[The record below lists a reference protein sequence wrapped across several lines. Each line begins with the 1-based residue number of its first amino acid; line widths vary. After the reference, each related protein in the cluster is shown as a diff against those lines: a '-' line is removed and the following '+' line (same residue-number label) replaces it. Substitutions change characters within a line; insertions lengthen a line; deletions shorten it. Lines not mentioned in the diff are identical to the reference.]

1 MSSLSLPKAKKLPW
15 LKLTVLGVALAV
27 GAWAV
32 LRGANP
38 RELADQGMA
47 LIRAVGPTAF
57 FAAMVVLPAVGAP
70 MSAFTLSAGEA
81 FGNRFTL
88 PGVMV
93 IALAMIAINLALTY
107 WLARYALR
115 PLLLRLVARYG
126 FKVPSVTPANAL
138 SVALVVRLT
147 PGPPYFFQCYLL
159 GLAEVPFRLYMI
171 VSWLAVLPWTIGAVL
186 LGKGI
191 FDGNFTAVAT
201 GSGLIVVAAVLV
213 QIVRKKY
220 AKRADGN

>member
-1 MSSLSLPKAKKLPW
+1 MSSPSLPKAKKLPW
-15 LKLTVLGVALAV
+15 LKLTVLCVALAV

-138 SVALVVRLT
+138 SVALVC
-147 PGPPYFFQCYLL
+147 G
-159 GLAEVPFRLYMI
+159 
-171 VSWLAVLPWTIGAVL
+171 
-186 LGKGI
+186 
-191 FDGNFTAVAT
+191 
-201 GSGLIVVAAVLV
+201 
-213 QIVRKKY
+213 
-220 AKRADGN
+220 